1 MDIGKKIGLFGF
13 IVLIIVGLF
22 IGCQALTTVDYGTY
36 HVKQAI
42 VSGEMSAIMQP
53 GLYGKWFGN
62 VTVWPKAGT
71 FHFTKDNEE
80 GEKKDQSITVRFGDG
95 STAQISGTIR
105 IVMPTDSKQAIA
117 LVTEQ
122 GYKSFEDLE
131 QNLMLKVVRNA
142 LMLTANTMTAR
153 ESYAERRNDY
163 VFWSQDQI
171 QNGIYETEEAAKQVV
186 DSATGEKATK
196 TFKVIKRD
204 KNGVPIYQKSPL
216 HGTGITVANFEIKDI
231 VYSKEVEEQIQTQQ
245 KATMSIVTAKAEALK
260 AEQDKLKIE
269 AEGKAKV
276 ATAQYEQ
283 EQDKVKEV
291 VQAQK
296 RLDVA
301 KLDKESAALK
311 KAKDILEGEGEA
323 AKRKLIMTADGALE
337 KKIAAWVEVNKVYA
351 TEFAKVKWSPEI
363 QMGSSTSASSNAQ
376 AMIDLLTTKTARDL
390 GLDLKINKD

>member
-1 MDIGKKIGLFGF
+1 MENKIGLFGF
-13 IVLIIVGLF
+13 IGLLIGGLF
-22 IGCQALTTVDYGTY
+22 LGCQAYTTVDSGTY
-36 HVKQAI
+36 HIKQAI
-42 VSGEMSAIMQP
+42 VSGEMSAIMTP
-53 GLYGKWFGN
+53 GLYGKWFGS
-62 VTVWPKAGT
+62 TQVWPKAGT

-105 IVMPTDSKQAIA
+105 IVLPTDSKQAIA

-122 GYKSFEDLE
+122 GYKSFSDLE
-131 QNLMLKVVRNA
+131 QNLMLKVIRNA

-163 VFWSQDQI
+163 VFWSLDQI
-171 QNGIYETEEAAKQVV
+171 SNGIYETEESTKQVV
-186 DSATGEKATK
+186 DVATGEKVTK

-204 KNGVPIYQKSPL
+204 KNGTPIYQKSPL
-216 HGTGITVANFEIKDI
+216 HGTGITVSNFEIKDI
-231 VYSKEVEEQIQTQQ
+231 VYSKEVEDQIQTQQ

-283 EQDKVKEV
+283 EQDKIKEV

-337 KKIAAWVEVNKVYA
+337 KKISAWVEVNKVYA

-363 QMGSSTSASSNAQ
+363 QMGSSTGASSNAQ

-390 GLDLKINKD
+390 GLDLKMNKEAK